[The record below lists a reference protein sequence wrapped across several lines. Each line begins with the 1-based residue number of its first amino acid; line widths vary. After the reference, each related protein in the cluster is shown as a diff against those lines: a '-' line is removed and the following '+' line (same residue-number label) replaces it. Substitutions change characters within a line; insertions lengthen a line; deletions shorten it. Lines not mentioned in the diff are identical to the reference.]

1 MVAMGDRMTQRIGLV
16 CAGALV
22 MGMGAMVGDHTPVT
36 AAGASVLQVAE
47 LADQALAPFYNRLM
61 ASPMDQI
68 TDDRGVRMGSL
79 GSDLF
84 HDPADSYNEFWA
96 VTDRGPNGNPSIRTF
111 VVPAFSPVI
120 MHLRVHGSTVSVLQS
135 IPIVDASERPVTG
148 LSNVPTF
155 DELPYNYN
163 GTSTLNYNA
172 NGLDT
177 EGLVRMRDGSFWLV
191 DEYSPS
197 LVHVA
202 PNGVV
207 MDRFVPVDSQLGS
220 TLATTPN
227 YRVKK
232 YLPAIL
238 NARRQNRGFEGLAI
252 SADEKTLFLAMQSP
266 LEYPTRALGRA
277 SRLARIL
284 KFDIGSERVTGEYV
298 YEFDEVCSFLSLAT
312 GCGTAPGEMKIS
324 ALIWVNATTLLV
336 EERTDAVA
344 KVYRVDLTRATDIFG
359 SQWDTRASAPTAT
372 TTALESL
379 TAPAA
384 SGITVLPK
392 TLVVDLSTLPNMP
405 GKIEGMALATSSVLV
420 VANDNDFGLV
430 DNATFTAAGRLS
442 NDTMARS
449 QVIYIQLPTPV
460 N

>member
-1 MVAMGDRMTQRIGLV
+1 MACV
-16 CAGALV
+16 GALV
-22 MGMGAMVGDHTPVT
+22 AGMGLTSGDRTPVT
-36 AAGASVLQVAE
+36 AAGATVIQVAE
-47 LADQALAPFYNRLM
+47 LADQALGTFYNRLM
-61 ASPMDQI
+61 ASPVDHI
-68 TDDRGVRMGSL
+68 TDDHGVRMGSL

-84 HDPADSYNEFWA
+84 HDPSDSYNEFWA

-111 VVPAFSPVI
+111 VTPSFSPVI
-120 MHLRVHGSTVSVLQS
+120 MHVRVHGSTVSVLQS

-155 DELPYNYN
+155 DETPYNFN

-197 LVHVA
+197 LIHVA

-232 YLPAIL
+232 YLPTIL
-238 NARRQNRGFEGLAI
+238 NTRRQNRGFEGLAI
-252 SADEKTLFLAMQSP
+252 SADERTLYLAMQSP

-277 SRLARIL
+277 SKLVRIL
-284 KFDIGSERVTGEYV
+284 RFDIGSERVTGEYV
-298 YEFDEVCSFLSLAT
+298 YEFDDACAFVGQTAGCSAI
-312 GCGTAPGEMKIS
+312 PGDMKIS
-324 ALIWVNATTLLV
+324 ALISVNATTLLV

-344 KVYRVDLTRATDIFG
+344 KVYRVDLSRATDILG
-359 SQWDTRASAPTAT
+359 SHWDTRAAAPTAT
-372 TTALESL
+372 TSALESL

-384 SGITVLPK
+384 SGVTVLPK

-405 GKIEGMALATSSVLV
+405 GKIEGLALATSSVLV
-420 VANDNDFGLV
+420 IANDNDFGMV
-430 DNATFTAAGRLS
+430 DTATFTAAGRMS
-442 NDTMARS
+442 SDTLAKS
-449 QVIYIQLPTPV
+449 QLIYIQLPTPV